1 VLEYISTI
9 GEEMNVLTIGA
20 DGFIGRHVYDE
31 LKSSHVVVAGIN
43 PNNPSEAYNT
53 SVRIDLRDKNA
64 IDKALASCSPEVVI
78 DCAGVVDPNAGPDDN
93 MNLTKNIL
101 EAATDYS
108 GGLRRVILM
117 GSAASYGVLL
127 SPGEV
132 PVSEITPL
140 RAESG
145 YALSKRLEEEY
156 VSDYAKTANIEVI
169 VARLFNP
176 IGNGM
181 KSRFLIP
188 NLIRQIREG
197 ELQKVPIE
205 VSRLDSERD
214 YIDVRDAAVAIK
226 RLAET
231 LKLRHNTY
239 NIGSGR
245 ATSNEELVSTVMDV
259 MGASLGR
266 LKLIE
271 TEPEREKLVASCAD
285 ISRIQ
290 QDTGWA
296 PSITLKETIKA
307 MADEG

>member
-1 VLEYISTI
+1 
-9 GEEMNVLTIGA
+9 M
-20 DGFIGRHVYDE
+20 
-31 LKSSHVVVAGIN
+31 
-43 PNNPSEAYNT
+43 
-53 SVRIDLRDKNA
+53 RIDLRDKSA
-64 IDKALASCSPEVVI
+64 IHKALASCSPEVVI

-101 EAATDYS
+101 EAANDCA
-108 GGLRRVILM
+108 GGLRRVVLM
-117 GSAASYGVLL
+117 GSAASYGVPL
-127 SPGEV
+127 SLREV

-156 VSDYAKTANIEVI
+156 VSDYAKTASFEVI

-176 IGNGM
+176 IGKGM

-188 NLIRQIREG
+188 NPIRQIREG
-197 ELQKVPIE
+197 GPHEGASIE
-205 VSRLDSERD
+205 VSRLHSERD

-231 LKLRHNTY
+231 LKLRYGTY
-239 NIGSGR
+239 NVGSGR
-245 ATSNEELVSTVMDV
+245 ATSNKELVSTVMDV
-259 MGASLGR
+259 MGVSLER
-266 LKLIE
+266 SKLIE

-296 PSITLKETIKA
+296 PSITLKETIKG
-307 MADEG
+307 MVDEG